1 MHYVKFSSV
10 PTNLVGTAQIASVL
24 IYIYIFILC
33 IYIYT
38 VYMCILHTKT
48 LWICFHGF
56 LSMFRGNLLPWCTQ
70 EESCIPKHSHLAST
84 LWIAQYILKNTQH
97 IPLMSKKKNW
107 VTYLGKQKNSGS
119 FISLNNLEW
128 MKNYM
133 LLFRLRKDFLL
144 FCSVMKLK
152 WSQWFL
158 HIYKHRLNIT
168 NYTADRLHH

>member
-10 PTNLVGTAQIASVL
+10 TTKTLLELHRLPVCSN
-24 IYIYIFILC
+24 IYY

-38 VYMCILHTKT
+38 YAHMYVCIFFTQKP
-48 LWICFHGF
+48 CESVFMDF
-56 LSMFRGNLLPWCTQ
+56 CSSMFRGNLLPLCTQ
-70 EESCIPKHSHLAST
+70 EESCIPKHKRLAST
-84 LWIAQYILKNTQH
+84 LWIAQYILKIHSTFH
-97 IPLMSKKKNW
+97 WWAKKNW
-107 VTYLGKQKNSGS
+107 VTYLGKQKNSRS

-128 MKNYM
+128 MKNCM

-158 HIYKHRLNIT
+158 HISKHRLNIT